1 MVRIDPKIT
10 DHLVMLDSSA
20 KVMSYLGTLLL
31 REKKISREEYDNYWT
46 WWKEQRPK
54 YKTIKTPIEQVN
66 DPQLKETM
74 ELFGA
79 TEVEEKKQIDVEDIP
94 F

>member
-1 MVRIDPKIT
+1 
-10 DHLVMLDSSA
+10 MLDSSA

-46 WWKEQRPK
+46 WWKKQRPK
-54 YKTIKTPIEQVN
+54 YKTTKKNIREVK
-66 DPQLKETM
+66 DPQLKSLMET
-74 ELFGA
+74 FGA